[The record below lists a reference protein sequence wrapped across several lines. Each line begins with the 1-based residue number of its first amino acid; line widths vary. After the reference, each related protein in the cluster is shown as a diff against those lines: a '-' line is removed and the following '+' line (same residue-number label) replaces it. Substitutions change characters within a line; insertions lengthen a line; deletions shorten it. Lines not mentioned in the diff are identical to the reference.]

1 MELND
6 TSSAPEEQGG
16 IVATALSPEIVVES
30 PKAEEEPPQA
40 VGQLF
45 DSIKYRS
52 VEDIPRF
59 IEGMGINDSAMV
71 ILSAAA
77 YAHKKGVLTLLE
89 SEVLSKAIRIF
100 TTPNPNKPVIEEK
113 IEEIQK

>member
-1 MELND
+1 MELNEANL
-6 TSSAPEEQGG
+6 APEEEAG
-16 IVATALSPEIVVES
+16 IVETVLTPETELEL
-30 PKAEEEPPQA
+30 PKAEEEPQA

-45 DSIKYRS
+45 DAIKYRS

-71 ILSAAA
+71 LLSASA
-77 YAHKKGVLTLLE
+77 YAHKKGILTLLE

-100 TTPNPNKPVIEEK
+100 TAPRPMQTPPEQK
-113 IEEIQK
+113 IEQPKQ

>member
-1 MELND
+1 MENEAKL
-6 TSSAPEEQGG
+6 TPEELAVTAPE
-16 IVATALSPEIVVES
+16 VEL
-30 PKAEEEPPQA
+30 PMAEEEPQA

-71 ILSAAA
+71 ILSTAA
-77 YAHKKGVLTLLE
+77 YAHKKGILTLLE

-100 TTPNPNKPVIEEK
+100 TAPRSMQSPPEEK
-113 IEEIQK
+113 IVQPKQ